1 MEAMAKYLW
10 GVAVLVSVLGLAF
23 TGSPRLFAAVSS
35 HAERADAA
43 TTPEWK
49 IERLAADPQTA
60 DLPAGALSPIYPA
73 TPGRELLGKPVPPVR
88 IARAY
93 VGSSQRRPAENLVRQ
108 AMRTN
113 RLPRQIY
120 AARSDDEAQDDNAQR
135 ALDYAPE
142 REPPPPRA
150 QSPRLINLAHEI
162 Y

>member
-1 MEAMAKYLW
+1 MEAMAKYIW

-23 TGSPRLFAAVSS
+23 TGSPHLLAAMTSP
-35 HAERADAA
+35 AERADAA

-49 IERLAADPQTA
+49 VERLAADPQTA

-73 TPGRELLGKPVPPVR
+73 TPGKELLGKPVPPVR
-88 IARAY
+88 VVSANGAKRK
-93 VGSSQRRPAENLVRQ
+93 PAENPVRQ
-108 AMRTN
+108 AMRTD

-120 AARSDDEAQDDNAQR
+120 AARIDDDAQQ

-142 REPPPPRA
+142 PMPPRA
-150 QSPRLINLAHEI
+150 QPPRLINLAHQI